1 MYVAPARLDPPT
13 LTGLAVGRVVVVMV
27 KGCVVGAVVVVVV
40 VVEVVEV
47 VQ

>member
-1 MYVAPARLDPPT
+1 MYVAPARLAPPT

-27 KGCVVGAVVVVVV
+27 KDCEVVEMVE

-47 VQ
+47 VE